1 MQSQELHCIQKVRLL
16 HKNWSMRL
24 EALAN
29 GLPIDMS
36 KLADVNDC
44 TFLSDIKLLCGD
56 VESCPC
62 FTKLEQLYATTQTL
76 VKQFIKHPVGKK
88 SPQILDIVSEMN
100 HLLETFDTLEQWVSM
115 REEAQVQKVIKK
127 QQVSAEDVLD
137 TLEKTV
143 GELDGLLRKH
153 D

>member
-16 HKNWSMRL
+16 HKDCSMRL
-24 EALAN
+24 EALGN

-36 KLADVNDC
+36 KLEEISDC
-44 TFLSDIKLLCGD
+44 TFLSDIKLLCED
-56 VESCPC
+56 IESCPC
-62 FTKLEQLYATTQTL
+62 FARLEQLYTTTQVL
-76 VKQFIKHPVGKK
+76 VKQFIKHPTGKK

-100 HLLETFDTLEQWVSM
+100 RLIETFDILEQWISM
-115 REEAQVQKVIKK
+115 KEEAQVQQVIQK
-127 QQVSAEDVLD
+127 QEVSAEDVLD

-143 GELDGLLRKH
+143 QELDELLHKK